1 MSPSLEYLERCAAE
15 TGYRVGALEK
25 VVRLGELAADIARH
39 PFLGAVLAL
48 KGGTALNLCFR
59 PPARLSV
66 DLDFNYIGQA
76 GREKMLADR
85 PRVETA
91 VEQLAR
97 RWEYTVQR
105 SADAFAGR
113 KLYLGYG
120 SVLGPNQRIEVDL
133 NFLFRV
139 PLAGTETRQ
148 MWQPGELE
156 RPRLRVVSLEELCA
170 GKLLA
175 LLDRTAARDAWD
187 VGQLPAVA
195 GELLTSR
202 LFRTQFIA
210 LSAILDHPLAS
221 YDRERLE
228 ERVTDRAIA
237 GQLVPM
243 LAADEAP
250 RAHVL
255 VERAWRVVGAFV
267 TLEPAE
273 DEYIAA
279 IQRGELRTDLLFP
292 GDPEAA
298 ARIAEHPAIQW
309 KLLNVRKHLARP
321 HGARARPNSPDEA
334 TET

>member
-1 MSPSLEYLERCAAE
+1 
-15 TGYRVGALEK
+15 LEK
-25 VVRLGELAADIARH
+25 VARLGELAADIARH

-66 DLDFNYIGQA
+66 DLDFNYIGQPE
-76 GREKMLADR
+76 REKMLAER

-97 RWEYTVQR
+97 RRSYTVQR

-113 KLYLGYG
+113 KLYLGFA
-120 SVLGPNQRIEVDL
+120 SALGPNERIEVDL
-133 NFLFRV
+133 NFLFRA
-139 PLAGTETRQ
+139 PLAGTEMRE

-156 RPRLRVVSLEELCA
+156 RPRLRVASLSELCA

-175 LLDRTAARDAWD
+175 LLDRTAVRDAWD

-202 LFRTQFIA
+202 LFRARFIA
-210 LSAILDHPLAS
+210 LSAILNHPLAS
-221 YDRERLE
+221 YNRGRVE

-237 GQLVPM
+237 GQLVPI
-243 LAADEAP
+243 LAAGEAP
-250 RAHVL
+250 RASVL
-255 VERAWRVVGAFV
+255 VERAWSVVGAFV

-279 IQRGELRTDLLFP
+279 IHRGELRTDLLFP
-292 GDPEAA
+292 DDPEAA

-309 KLLNVRKHLARP
+309 KLLNVRSHRARP
-321 HGARARPNSPDEA
+321 QRARAGPNSPDDA

>member
-139 PLAGTETRQ
+139 PLAGTETRE

-156 RPRLRVVSLEELCA
+156 RPRLRVVSLA
-170 GKLLA
+170 GPQ
-175 LLDRTAARDAWD
+175 DPERTGPW
-187 VGQLPAVA
+187 PVA
-195 GELLTSR
+195 GAEGAHR
-202 LFRTQFIA
+202 A
-210 LSAILDHPLAS
+210 LSALDP
-221 YDRERLE
+221 
-228 ERVTDRAIA
+228 
-237 GQLVPM
+237 PPC
-243 LAADEAP
+243 AP
-250 RAHVL
+250 CLSR
-255 VERAWRVVGAFV
+255 RC
-267 TLEPAE
+267 T
-273 DEYIAA
+273 
-279 IQRGELRTDLLFP
+279 
-292 GDPEAA
+292 
-298 ARIAEHPAIQW
+298 HPAGPLCMTGIDPSDV
-309 KLLNVRKHLARP
+309 L
-321 HGARARPNSPDEA
+321 RALDSTRAEVHSCG
-334 TET
+334 